1 MGGFMSFLL
10 VFQNFDLQSHLGQEF
25 LIFSLCVYLPLYI
38 GIAAFSSAH
47 PIPPTLLVQKYILYL
62 SFCGILSQRDIG
74 FLSNSVSKPARSLAD
89 CHAYVIPSL
98 YVHNSFKYHLRQ
110 QTAAIFFFNSPF
122 KSKEVLFH
130 FLVSSSKPASSPQL
144 HVGQVYFP
152 LNLRSKLHIQPNQAS
167 SFNTAHHLLFCFMSV
182 PQRYILF
189 VNKATSLSLSPVI
202 FYHHF
207 CVFLERREDSKYEFK
222 IPSSYEFPFHTFLM
236 TLEQFIVRMN
246 CNY

>member
-1 MGGFMSFLL
+1 MTGFMSFLL

-47 PIPPTLLVQKYILYL
+47 PIPPTLLVQKHILYL

-110 QTAAIFFFNSPF
+110 QTAAIFFFFLILLSKAK
-122 KSKEVLFH
+122 KSYSIFWFLAASLLPVPNFMWDRFIFH
-130 FLVSSSKPASSPQL
+130 
-144 HVGQVYFP
+144 
-152 LNLRSKLHIQPNQAS
+152 
-167 SFNTAHHLLFCFMSV
+167 
-182 PQRYILF
+182 
-189 VNKATSLSLSPVI
+189 
-202 FYHHF
+202 
-207 CVFLERREDSKYEFK
+207 
-222 IPSSYEFPFHTFLM
+222 
-236 TLEQFIVRMN
+236 
-246 CNY
+246 